1 MGQAASK
8 ASKATEAAKRAAAP
22 HISQTIKTN
31 QTRAAAEAEWN
42 RFTAEAAAASTS
54 KNHSVGEYSP
64 TRGMTTGG
72 GAGGDDD
79 DAPTNMP
86 EMPPDL
92 IQFLNDAGPLQ
103 RTVDKDLTSSKVYD
117 ALVSDE
123 NAREEQAKQANLRVR
138 RKMPIVSHAGHDAEQ
153 QPLLHDVNKNS
164 DNIMNDGTMTERTT
178 NFSTRDRS
186 SEHSKRLGI
195 TREELFQLSK
205 RVRGMEVDSNEWK
218 GFIESEYGRIANGND
233 GASLSSTSGK
243 QEMPKKKNF
252 DQLQDMILFE
262 NSLKYI
268 GVPEL
273 MVDADG
279 DLIGTWHHRADEMK
293 HSSGLKIVPE
303 GSAVFI
309 MESEGSAVSKES

>member
-1 MGQAASK
+1 MGQA
-8 ASKATEAAKRAAAP
+8 ASKATEAAKRAAAAAP

-54 KNHSVGEYSP
+54 KNHSEGEYSP

-72 GAGGDDD
+72 GAGDDDDD

-103 RTVDKDLTSSKVYD
+103 RTVDKDLTSSKVYE

-138 RKMPIVSHAGHDAEQ
+138 RKMPIVSHAGHNTEQ

-164 DNIMNDGTMTERTT
+164 DINDGTMTERTT

-186 SEHSKRLGI
+186 SEHSKRLGV

-205 RVRGMEVDSNEWK
+205 RVRDMEVDSTEWK

-233 GASLSSTSGK
+233 GASLSSTAGK
-243 QEMPKKKNF
+243 LEMPKKKNF

-273 MVDADG
+273 MVDSDG
-279 DLIGTWHHRADEMK
+279 DYIGTWHHRADEMK